1 MLVVSGANALGS
13 FGAALPELT
22 ALKSRVDQCVRS
34 FPIVS
39 QTDSGAS
46 QAVTCEMFVGGTAGQ
61 EGIRAFEKLTL
72 LEDIDNALLFNIAQ
86 TLITTWRNTDLGPK
100 VSSTEANVRRI
111 AAQKLGEAS
120 VFDAVSPTLAAQALS
135 SAGRIESD
143 NNVKLAIV
151 QSLHVLLK
159 NRDIPSAVRT
169 EAMTTLKILANPD
182 NHPVIDVRVLNA
194 ANDALKALAPKL
206 DIGPVTVT
214 PIPSGIAKF
223 KVPLIAVG
231 ITAVVAAGGLALLF
245 RHQHATGLSAAGPLR
260 RRAEA
265 ALRRRRAR

>member
-13 FGAALPELT
+13 FGAAMPELT
-22 ALKSRVDQCVRS
+22 ALKSRVDQCVQS

-46 QAVTCEMFVGGTAGQ
+46 QAATCAMFVGGEAGQ
-61 EGIRAFEKLTL
+61 DGIRAFEKLTL
-72 LEDIDNALLFNIAQ
+72 LEDVDNALLFNIAQ
-86 TLITTWRNTDLGPK
+86 TLITNWRNTDLGPK
-100 VSSTEANVRRI
+100 PSSSEVNVRRI

-120 VFDAVSPTLAAQALS
+120 VFDAVSPTLAVQALS

-143 NNVKLAIV
+143 NKVKLAIV

-159 NRDIPSAVRT
+159 NRDIPNTVRT
-169 EAMTTLKILANPD
+169 EAITTLKIFADPFIQN
-182 NHPVIDVRVLNA
+182 DVFVLNA
-194 ANDALKALAPKL
+194 ATDALRAVAPKI
-206 DIGPVTVT
+206 DIGPITVT
-214 PIPSGIAKF
+214 PVKTRSKWTIPLVAAG
-223 KVPLIAVG
+223 V
-231 ITAVVAAGGLALLF
+231 TAVVAAGGLALFF

-265 ALRRRRAR
+265 ALRRQRAR